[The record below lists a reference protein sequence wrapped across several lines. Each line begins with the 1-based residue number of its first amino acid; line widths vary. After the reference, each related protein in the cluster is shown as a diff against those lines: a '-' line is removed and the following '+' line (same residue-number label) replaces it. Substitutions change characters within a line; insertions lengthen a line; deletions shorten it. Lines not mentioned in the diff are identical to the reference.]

1 MSHNNDSG
9 KFFKF
14 KNLQL
19 VRKPN
24 TVRQTRQNTDIN
36 THGTAEEQF
45 AVITATARADAL
57 REIDNISSDD
67 ESVDYSP
74 PEQLPLEPQVS
85 VRDNGQQ
92 ISDSDETNKS
102 TSEIAT
108 DSSVD
113 TSSIE
118 VIQPNEALA
127 IKLPRNPPQRA
138 PPNSPESPRTNV
150 AVSTPQDLFTEDE
163 DTEDD
168 DVPPTTTTVTPEV
181 KGRKETLSP
190 SPQVS
195 QTVRSAIEVT
205 VKDFDPSEQ
214 RIVDKCGEV
223 DFQLSNH
230 PDWQQ
235 PNPRLRQD
243 ICDLLP
249 LLYQSGFN
257 TEGFPNLEDYLYQTV
272 GTLPCQ
278 SLLRLA
284 LDSIFEEF
292 PEISAIQTKVYRML
306 KCHLSVINHPSITQF
321 DDISL
326 SNHDFDRV
334 VGPDFHNVSG
344 AESRPDLSLQ
354 TDFNDT
360 YYSVFSQAQRQVY
373 RVTERSLCK
382 LRKDRA
388 NSCPDIVHQLHR
400 ETDRLP
406 NSKWKNFNST
416 TPVYPDQYRYRNDQ
430 QTQTDIQDVLQ
441 VKDTGAQY
449 SSPSD
454 TNESSSSDF
463 DSDIEGTE
471 NITVTRRPINRRSAS
486 SEDLYSN
493 LTPPHKRFRTST
505 PEPYIRQ
512 PENEP
517 LRCPL
522 KEIIN
527 HRPALQIPPVV
538 LTVAPGR
545 RAANVQLG
553 RQRVNAMAGRGRNQ
567 PQPLQGADPALVQIL
582 QMMQNRDANRD
593 NSRKQFL
600 MFPKE
605 CFTGQDKKLAK
616 SDWAEF
622 SKYLDYQNQQGTLP
636 RDLAHLPEIK
646 SMFKLTLQDIALGW
660 FETESPTWL
669 TEDQMKQSFLKR
681 FNPWG
686 DTRRQQQDAWNKL
699 KFDMTKDD
707 VDSFVVDMKTLA
719 SILGHN
725 DEIIMEKFKDVFAD
739 PNIEAALIAMDDF
752 ALMQKKAKQLVHI
765 YKPAHDNPM
774 ASATILVHTAENTAE
789 KGKSSN
795 LKVISISWPLSI
807 NRKHLTIMVQVII
820 IIMGD
825 NAAEDAAI
833 TEVLVDVEIMAI
845 RTVMTI
851 KNEDLDAA
859 KDNVIQI
866 IVEGMATIIHT
877 EDEEDNGTEM
887 TQITVTEIIGTEIM
901 MVKVILTGVD
911 DGTII
916 VEVKDIVIVEEVD
929 DGILVSNIMTP
940 GTTRN
945 PNCKTQITID
955 RLPWDINTDTQSH
968 MVNTHTSPSNN
979 STRHNCQPPL
989 SKPLIFVN
997 CATVK
1002 VTMTINA
1009 NLQVILWHAHKK
1021 PSIKADHTVT
1031 KTLITGNGHKV
1042 TVTTMTQMGNLFSS
1056 GGSRCR

>member
-24 TVRQTRQNTDIN
+24 TVRQTRQNTDLR
-36 THGTAEEQF
+36 TQGTAEEQF
-45 AVITATARADAL
+45 AAITATARADAL
-57 REIDNISSDD
+57 REIDNLSSDD
-67 ESVDYSP
+67 DSVDYSP
-74 PEQLPLEPQVS
+74 PKQLPLESQVS

-102 TSEIAT
+102 TPEIAT
-108 DSSVD
+108 DSSLD

-118 VIQPNEALA
+118 VIQPNEGLA
-127 IKLPRNPPQRA
+127 IKLPHNPPQRA
-138 PPNSPESPRTNV
+138 PPNSPASPRTNV
-150 AVSTPQDLFTEDE
+150 AISTSQDIFTEDE
-163 DTEDD
+163 DTGDD
-168 DVPPTTTTVTPEV
+168 DVPPTTTTVTPEL
-181 KGRKETLSP
+181 KGRQETLSP
-190 SPQVS
+190 TPQVS

-205 VKDFDPSEQ
+205 AKDFEPSEQ

-230 PDWQQ
+230 RDWQK
-235 PNPRLRQD
+235 PNLRLHQD
-243 ICDLLP
+243 ICNLLQ

-257 TEGFPNLEDYLYQTV
+257 TEGFPNREDYLYQTV
-272 GTLPCQ
+272 GSLPCQ

-284 LDSIFEEF
+284 LDSVFEEF

-326 SNHDFDRV
+326 ANHDFDRV

-373 RVTERSLCK
+373 RVTERSLSK

-388 NSCPDIVHQLHR
+388 NSCPDII
-400 ETDRLP
+400 
-406 NSKWKNFNST
+406 ST
-416 TPVYPDQYRYRNDQ
+416 ITKPVYPHDYRYRNDQ
-430 QTQTDIQDVLQ
+430 QTQTDTQDTLQ

-454 TNESSSSDF
+454 FNESSSSDF

-471 NITVTRRPINRRSAS
+471 NITVTRGHIHRGSAS
-486 SEDLYSN
+486 SEDLYTN
-493 LTPPHKRFRTST
+493 PTPPHKRFRTST
-505 PEPYIRQ
+505 PEPCIRQ
-512 PENEP
+512 PEKEP
-517 LRCPL
+517 IRCPL

-527 HRPALQIPPVV
+527 HRPALQIPPVD

-567 PQPLQGADPALVQIL
+567 PPPLQGADPALVQIL

-616 SDWAEF
+616 SHWAEF

-660 FETESPTWL
+660 FETESPTLL

-686 DTRRQQQDAWNKL
+686 DTRCQQQDAWNKL

-725 DEIIMEKFKDVFAD
+725 DEIIMEKFKDVFPD

-765 YKPAHDNPM
+765 YKPAHDSPM
-774 ASATILVHTAENTAE
+774 ASAAILVHTAENAA
-789 KGKSSN
+789 GKSKSSKPKSN
-795 LKVISISWPLSI
+795 QHQLAPISQP
-807 NRKHLTIMVQVII
+807 
-820 IIMGD
+820 
-825 NAAEDAAI
+825 
-833 TEVLVDVEIMAI
+833 
-845 RTVMTI
+845 
-851 KNEDLDAA
+851 
-859 KDNVIQI
+859 
-866 IVEGMATIIHT
+866 
-877 EDEEDNGTEM
+877 
-887 TQITVTEIIGTEIM
+887 
-901 MVKVILTGVD
+901 
-911 DGTII
+911 
-916 VEVKDIVIVEEVD
+916 
-929 DGILVSNIMTP
+929 
-940 GTTRN
+940 
-945 PNCKTQITID
+945 
-955 RLPWDINTDTQSH
+955 QS
-968 MVNTHTSPSNN
+968 SDNN
-979 STRHNCQPPL
+979 STGDNEYNGGQRGRGR
-989 SKPLIFVN
+989 
-997 CATVK
+997 
-1002 VTMTINA
+1002 
-1009 NLQVILWHAHKK
+1009 
-1021 PSIKADHTVT
+1021 
-1031 KTLITGNGHKV
+1031 GNYRGPRGRGNNSNSNNRYDNQERGPGRGQGQRDSNYSRGRGHDNSYKGRGR
-1042 TVTTMTQMGNLFSS
+1042 QWDGNDSNNRDRDTRDRNYDS
-1056 GGSRCR
+1056 QSNSNRGRRWDNNSRGQGHSDRGRGRRWNPNQQYHDPGYQQESQFQNPNHY